1 MEQRTLISNAADI
14 FRNKYICF
22 EGRAGRKEFWYF
34 FLFNFII
41 SLILGIVDAIIGM
54 RILGGLYSLAVLL
67 PCLSVGA
74 RRLHDRNLSGW
85 LQLLYLLPCLGAI
98 ILLILYILP
107 GDPEENRF
115 GAPVQ

>member
-1 MEQRTLISNAADI
+1 MDLVKLKQIT
-14 FRNKYICF
+14 
-22 EGRAGRKEFWYF
+22 
-34 FLFNFII
+34 
-41 SLILGIVDAIIGM
+41 
-54 RILGGLYSLAVLL
+54 AVLL

-107 GDPEENRF
+107 GDPEEKNIKAQAVNNKYSQKLQQLNNEQSLNKMAEQLRAQGEGF
-115 GAPVQ
+115 TASAFVSSSLTGSR